1 MKEKGKFSGK
11 NKFILD
17 SRYDLKII
25 IEEEG
30 RNNKRELEIERKKY
44 DEKEF
49 NKGMV
54 EIIDTGGKSPN
65 KKK

>member
-30 RNNKRELEIERKKY
+30 RNNKREFILKGKNIMKK
-44 DEKEF
+44 
-49 NKGMV
+49 N
-54 EIIDTGGKSPN
+54 
-65 KKK
+65 